1 MKYDEEDSFYYAR
14 HLKYKAMEEGSTIT
28 YTCDEI
34 PGIKIESRKRHIPHA
49 NREGTWDY
57 TSYFVIKGEKVKEKQ
72 SLADAKSLAERM
84 TEDA

>member
-1 MKYDEEDSFYYAR
+1 MKWI
-14 HLKYKAMEEGSTIT
+14 KAGKTMSEEGSTIT

-49 NREGTWDY
+49 NGEGTWDY

-84 TEDA
+84 AEDVRKPNQCNMQ